1 MTERGQAG
9 LDGAPACPFVAFGD
23 DRDGRSTSP
32 DHRHRCFAET
42 PPAPRAVAHQEAYCL
57 SSAFPVCPTFQD
69 WARREAAHAR
79 GAGER
84 PQTAPTATV
93 ASAAT
98 IAPTPTPAPTP
109 PPTATE
115 PDLYAEWAIPPAPE
129 AGETPTAPLDDLD
142 DEPIQRNP
150 PRDWAA
156 PPPWAS
162 GQSGAGGAG
171 RPVAAT
177 TGMAAA
183 SAGPGS
189 PDVPARPVEGQGLA
203 GSPADRVAAGE
214 APAATAWSASTAGS
228 AHQAPDEE
236 LASLVGGGSSPSPA
250 SAAAIASVSSAAAPS
265 PPTDES
271 TGDAYPPPTR
281 TGRRPAVSSTRP
293 SADAVPGPAWERMRH
308 YETYPPIKTRS
319 GMRGASRVALVA
331 GALGIAALALFMLP
345 ALLGIGGGGS
355 SASASPSASRPVSST
370 SAAPTIAPGPSQLT
384 YTIKKGDTLSKVANK
399 FHVALA
405 DLLAANPDIT
415 DPNKVSLGQVI
426 IIPTA
431 SAGSPAATAKPSRSV
446 AP

>member
-23 DRDGRSTSP
+23 DRDGRSTTP

-98 IAPTPTPAPTP
+98 PPPMPAPVPTPA
-109 PPTATE
+109 E
-115 PDLYAEWAIPPAPE
+115 PDLDADWAVPPAAI
-129 AGETPTAPLDDLD
+129 AGGTPAAPIDDPD

-162 GQSGAGGAG
+162 GQAGAGGAG

-183 SAGPGS
+183 SAGTGS
-189 PDVPARPVEGQGLA
+189 PDLPPRPVEGQGLA

-214 APAATAWSASTAGS
+214 APAATAWSASVAGS

-236 LASLVGGGSSPSPA
+236 LASLVGGGSGSAPA
-250 SAAAIASVSSAAAPS
+250 NAAAIASVSSAAASS
-265 PPTDES
+265 PPTGES

-281 TGRRPAVSSTRP
+281 TGKRPAVSSTRP
-293 SADAVPGPAWERMRH
+293 SADAIPGPAWERMRH

-319 GMRGASRVALVA
+319 GMRGAPRVALVA

-345 ALLGIGGGGS
+345 ALIGIGGGGS
-355 SASASPSASRPVSST
+355 SASASPSATRPVST
-370 SAAPTIAPGPSQLT
+370 ASAAPTIAPGPSQLT

-399 FHVALA
+399 FHVDLA
-405 DLLAANPDIT
+405 DLLAANPDIK

-431 SAGSPAATAKPSRSV
+431 GAGSPAATAKASGSA